1 MTQNKTSGKGEEGKM
16 QVPLLPELEK
26 MSKQELQEIIRSLD
40 GRIYTQSD
48 LDNVEHLTHELQVHQ
63 IELEMQNRELREAQ
77 QEIELAR
84 DRYADLY
91 DFAPVSYM
99 SCDSKGIIK
108 NINLTGAKML
118 DLPRANILDRAFFN
132 WIETSNVGKYFSYL
146 RDVLQDDTKITTEMK
161 IRDQHGN
168 VLDVHIESIRSWSR
182 ENNCFLCQSVILDIT
197 ENKQAQREIFRKT
210 RHLKLITDALPIQI
224 SYLNLQYEHVFTN
237 KAYAEW
243 FNSSSSEIIDE
254 NVIDIWGQDNY
265 SKIQQQLD
273 VAFLGKKITFDLELS
288 EFDNDNKYICISLIP
303 DFDIDNSVHGVIVL
317 FRDITVTFTEEVEDR
332 QRLLESSKF
341 HNLRAMEEMAI
352 EIAHELNQPLAA
364 ISIYSDAC
372 RRMLESSNAQPKK
385 IIQTLIDIRVQ
396 AERAS
401 EVIRRIRAFVC
412 NKKLNLEETN
422 FNEIIKEVAKL
433 LKVELRSHSVKLTLD
448 LAINLPLIAL
458 DRILIEQ
465 VVLNL
470 SRNAM
475 EAMDVINSSQ
485 RFLKIS
491 TSVGKP
497 NGIEVSV
504 EDSGPGMTNEEIKKV
519 FEPFY
524 TTKENGT
531 GLGLVICNSIIKA
544 HQGRLWVVPG
554 EHGGSVFSFYLTSD
568 SMEN

>member
-1 MTQNKTSGKGEEGKM
+1 VKST
-16 QVPLLPELEK
+16 EK
-26 MSKQELQEIIRSLD
+26 
-40 GRIYTQSD
+40 
-48 LDNVEHLTHELQVHQ
+48 

-99 SCDSKGIIK
+99 SCDSKGVIK

-118 DLPRANILDRAFFN
+118 DQPRANILGRAFFN
-132 WIETSNVGKYFSYL
+132 WIETSDVENYFSYL
-146 RDVLQDDTKITTEMK
+146 KNVLQDDIKITTEMK
-161 IRDQHGN
+161 IRGQQEN
-168 VLDVHIESIRSWSR
+168 ILDVKIESIRSWSR
-182 ENNCFLCQSVILDIT
+182 EANCFLCQSVILDIT
-197 ENKQAQREIFRKT
+197 ENKHAQREILQET
-210 RHLKLITDALPIQI
+210 RYLKLITDSLPIHI
-224 SYLNLQYEHVFTN
+224 SYLNLQYEHSFAN
-237 KAYAEW
+237 KAYEEW
-243 FNSSSSEIIDE
+243 FNSSSAEIMNK
-254 NVIDIWGQDNY
+254 NVIDVWGKRNY
-265 SKIQQQLD
+265 SNIQEQLNI
-273 VAFLGKKITFDLELS
+273 AFLGKKITFDLELS
-288 EFDNDNKYICISLIP
+288 DFENNNKYICITLIP

-317 FRDITVTFTEEVEDR
+317 FRDITGRFTDEVEDR
-332 QRLLESSKF
+332 QRLLESAKF
-341 HNLRAMEEMAI
+341 HKIRAMDEMAI

-401 EVIRRIRAFVC
+401 EVIRRIRAFVGS
-412 NKKLNLEETN
+412 KKLHFEETN

-433 LKVELRSHSVKLTLD
+433 LKVELRSHSVKLSLD
-448 LAINLPLIAL
+448 LVDNLPLVLL

-475 EAMDVINSSQ
+475 EAMDVINPSQ
-485 RFLKIS
+485 RILKIS
-491 TSVGKP
+491 TSVGRS

-504 EDSGPGMTNEEIKKV
+504 EDSGPGLTNQEIKKV

-524 TTKENGT
+524 TTKLNGT

-554 EHGGSVFSFYLTSD
+554 ENGGSVFSFFLTSA
-568 SMEN
+568 SKGN